1 MNEKKKIII
10 GSLGMVTIL
19 ILISFTNVVGLQ
31 SIKSTSV
38 DDTPLFSIRTQKAIN
53 QSSKTNLI
61 SDYLG
66 KGFNELSFPI
76 RDNRT
81 ALLQKVIEIIQ
92 RLDDKEFNKFQ
103 SLILSQVYKNK
114 NIKNTNNVN
123 LLNIPK
129 QIVFQKNSD
138 FNQYDKYVN
147 FTHPPTSY
155 LCPTYF
161 PLNCFTSGQWFP
173 GCHISIILVMLVGF
187 FGLVYYEIL
196 HILINILEEIRAEN
210 CQLSH
215 TAR

>member
-1 MNEKKKIII
+1 MNKKKKIII

-19 ILISFTNVVGLQ
+19 ILISFTNVIGLQ

-53 QSSKTNLI
+53 QSDKTNLI

-76 RDNRT
+76 LDNRT
-81 ALLQKVIEIIQ
+81 ALFQKIIEIIQ

-103 SLILSQVYKNK
+103 SLILSQIYKNK
-114 NIKNTNNVN
+114 NIENTNNVN
-123 LLNIPK
+123 LLNILK
-129 QIVFQKNSD
+129 QSVFQKDSD
-138 FNQYDKYVN
+138 FKQYNKYFN
-147 FTHPPTSY
+147 FTHPPTQY

-161 PLNCFTSGQWFP
+161 PLNCFTMGKWFP
-173 GCHISIILVMLVGF
+173 GCLVSFILVLIVGF
-187 FGLVYYEIL
+187 FGVVYYEIL
-196 HILINILEEIRAEN
+196 HLLISILEEIQPEKCR
-210 CQLSH
+210 LSH